1 MESDN
6 HQKDD
11 GFTHIQRLTPG
22 KVDIVLGSH
31 PGKRK
36 VIQKPKSNSYAWV
49 LIALMLLG
57 LGVYAVGLRAKSSPP
72 EHPTYTLQPSPI
84 VDEPAQTSIAA
95 QPAPEPFA
103 PAKPYVAP
111 TVARHEAP
119 ANVQPLDECM
129 KNGNVIDENVL
140 NCRFGQVPR
149 ATEREPAKGMVS
161 ANYLADFKSDGA
173 RVHSER
179 PGKVITTVSVSFRA
193 IDSRDRYHADFR
205 MFNNHIDNS
214 SVCMNFNKGS
224 VEHRECRRAAV
235 VFFKESCVDWT
246 KRAAKD
252 RDEQSQQTK
261 DRYCE
266 ANRTFEAG

>member
-11 GFTHIQRLTPG
+11 GLTHIQRLTPG
-22 KVDIVLGSH
+22 KVDIILGSH

-36 VIQKPKSNSYAWV
+36 VVQKPKSNSYAWILV
-49 LIALMLLG
+49 TLL
-57 LGVYAVGLRAKSSPP
+57 LVGVGAYAVSLRNKSSMPVPP
-72 EHPTYTLQPSPI
+72 THPAPPAPVAVEPVQPPVETLP
-84 VDEPAQTSIAA
+84 AA
-95 QPAPEPFA
+95 QPVVLAKPDVA
-103 PAKPYVAP
+103 PAL
-111 TVARHEAP
+111 RHEA
-119 ANVQPLDECM
+119 AARVQPLDECM

-149 ATEREPAKGMVS
+149 PAEREAAKGMVS
-161 ANYLADFKSDGA
+161 ANYMADFKSDTA
-173 RVHSER
+173 RTQSER
-179 PGKVITTVSVSFRA
+179 PGKALTTVSVSFRA
-193 IDSRDRYHADFR
+193 VDSRNRYHADFR

-214 SVCMNFNKGS
+214 SVCMNFSKGTA
-224 VEHRECRRAAV
+224 ENRECRRAAV
-235 VFFKESCVDWT
+235 VFFKESCLDWT

-252 RDEQSQQTK
+252 RDEQSQQTR